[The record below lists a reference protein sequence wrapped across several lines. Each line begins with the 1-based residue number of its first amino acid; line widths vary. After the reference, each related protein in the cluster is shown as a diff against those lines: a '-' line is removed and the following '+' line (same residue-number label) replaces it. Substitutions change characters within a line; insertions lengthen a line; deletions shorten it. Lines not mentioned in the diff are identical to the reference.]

1 MHFVFM
7 ATAAEIVKALEDPQV
22 AANIQAAAR
31 AAIITSLKEQGVEVT
46 LPDLAEA
53 AALLLTKNSTGQR
66 GDTGEAL
73 AAAAAVI
80 AVTGIVF
87 SDRRL
92 KENIVW
98 HSITSSGLNMYEFSY
113 LGNSTRWIGVMADEV
128 QEIRP
133 DAVQTLAQGYMG
145 VDYAKLGLRLNRA

>member
-1 MHFVFM
+1 M
-7 ATAAEIVKALEDPQV
+7 ATSTEIAKALEDPQV

-31 AAIITSLKEQGVEVT
+31 EAIIASLKNQGIEVT

-53 AALLLTKNSTGQR
+53 VSLLLTKNSTGQR

-73 AAAAAVI
+73 AGAAAVI
-80 AVTGIVF
+80 AVTAIVF

-98 HSITSSGLNMYEFSY
+98 RGTSSSGLNIYEFSY
-113 LGNSTRWIGVMADEV
+113 LGKSTRWLGVMADEV
-128 QEIRP
+128 QEVRP
-133 DAVQTLAQGYMG
+133 DAVTSLAQGYLG
-145 VDYAKLGLRLNRA
+145 VDYSKLGLQLQLA

>member
-1 MHFVFM
+1 M
-7 ATAAEIVKALEDPQV
+7 ATSTEIAKALEDPQI
-22 AANIQAAAR
+22 AADIQAAAR
-31 AAIITSLKEQGVEVT
+31 EAIIASLENQGIEVT

-53 AALLLTKNSTGQR
+53 VSLLLAKNSTGQR

-80 AVTGIVF
+80 AVTAIVF

-98 HSITSSGLNMYEFSY
+98 RGSSSSGLNLYEFSY
-113 LGNSTRWIGVMADEV
+113 LGKSTRWIGVMADEV
-128 QEIRP
+128 QQVRP
-133 DAVQTLAQGYMG
+133 DAVMQMAQGYMA
-145 VDYAKLGLRLNRA
+145 VNYAKLGLQVQLA